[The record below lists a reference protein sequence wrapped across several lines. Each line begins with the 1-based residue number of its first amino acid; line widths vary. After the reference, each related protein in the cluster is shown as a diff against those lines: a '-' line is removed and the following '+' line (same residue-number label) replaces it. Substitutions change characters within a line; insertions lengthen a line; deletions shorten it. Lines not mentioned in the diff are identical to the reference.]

1 MFEVRRAVPYDGDA
15 LGEIHA
21 AAWEAAYA
29 PFFAPEFAA
38 PAVQSRRTRWHERIA
53 KAEATILLA
62 ELDGRPLALS
72 SFSPSTT
79 RPGCAEVHSFYS
91 HPDSWGS
98 GIAAVL
104 MAETLRRIRDNGFPR
119 VHLWTLRET
128 PQSRRFYTKCGFA
141 ERGTT
146 RTFDFGDGNP
156 LGQVE
161 YEREC

>member
-1 MFEVRRAVPYDGDA
+1 MRWQGRAS
-15 LGEIHA
+15 E
-21 AAWEAAYA
+21 
-29 PFFAPEFAA
+29 
-38 PAVQSRRTRWHERIA
+38 AVQKTFHASACACSEPQVQQTRIA

-79 RPGCAEVHSFYS
+79 RPGCAELHSFYS